1 MEFAKKFILVPN
13 DQITKHVPTKETLS
27 ELDREMSAI
36 LKNKGISDD
45 EKVKL
50 YIQVLQK
57 RLNIL
62 DHNNIVQET
71 ISEAPHTE
79 EKQDLVEKSDLM
91 EHLIL
96 ESAPKNLKS
105 NTRNILNYLKNSQ
118 DLMRWTPKGELIYK
132 GNNVKNSNVL
142 DLIKSLQTSFNK
154 AHPPGFD
161 MFLQGLSEMNFP
173 KSFIKNSSLELD
185 SEIKK
190 GRDIAQE
197 TKTHKCKIK

>member
-1 MEFAKKFILVPN
+1 
-13 DQITKHVPTKETLS
+13 
-27 ELDREMSAI
+27 MSAI

-50 YIQVLQK
+50 YMQVLQK

-71 ISEAPHTE
+71 ISEAQHTEE
-79 EKQDLVEKSDLM
+79 EKQDLVEKSALM
-91 EHLIL
+91 EQLIL
-96 ESAPKNLKS
+96 ESAPKIKHTKYFELFKKFS
-105 NTRNILNYLKNSQ
+105 RLNALDSQ
-118 DLMRWTPKGELIYK
+118 GRIIYK
-132 GNNVKNSNVL
+132 GKNVKNSNVL
-142 DLIKSLQTSFNK
+142 DFIKSLQTSSNK
-154 AHPPGFD
+154 AHPPDFD

-173 KSFIKNSSLELD
+173 KCFIINSSLELD